1 MVVVVGY
8 VLDGVVVAVETDGR
22 DPGLPLEFAGNVQ
35 VGVAAREDVPAVIGD
50 CFGCVGKVE
59 RVVDFDAAAPERFR
73 AHGDVVSA
81 QKKFGQHNRTRATH
95 EKVWFERR
103 IGIVLRRLVHSALG
117 LVVQANR
124 LGS

>member
-8 VLDGVVVAVETDGR
+8 VLDGIVVVAETDGR
-22 DPGLPLEFAGNVQ
+22 GPGLPLEFAGNAQ
-35 VGVAAREDVPAVIGD
+35 VGVAARVVPAVIGG
-50 CFGCVGKVE
+50 CFGCVGKIE

-117 LVVQANR
+117 LVAQANR

>member
-1 MVVVVGY
+1 MPHQN
-8 VLDGVVVAVETDGR
+8 DSEHM
-22 DPGLPLEFAGNVQ
+22 ES
-35 VGVAAREDVPAVIGD
+35 
-50 CFGCVGKVE
+50 
-59 RVVDFDAAAPERFR
+59 
-73 AHGDVVSA
+73 GDVVSP

-117 LVVQANR
+117 LVAQANR